1 MSNKKII
8 VASDHA
14 GYLLKNQIVNY
25 LKSLKYNVSDLGVAT
40 EAVSVD
46 YPLKAQELAH
56 VLKDDNQACG
66 ILICGT
72 GIGMCIAV
80 NRYPFIRG
88 ALVYDKQ
95 TALMARQHND
105 ANVLC
110 LGGRTTSFDVAK
122 KLVDIFLTTPFD
134 GGRHEK
140 RVLELGEMK

>member
-1 MSNKKII
+1 MSNKI
-8 VASDHA
+8 VIASDHA
-14 GYLLKNQIVNY
+14 GYLLKEQVSTY
-25 LKSLKYNVSDLGVAT
+25 LKSLNYDVLDLGT
-40 EAVSVD
+40 DTDAVSVD
-46 YPLKAQELAH
+46 YPLQAQKLAH
-56 VLKDDNQACG
+56 TLKKDSQSRG

-72 GIGMCIAV
+72 GIGMCIAI
-80 NRYPFIRG
+80 NRYPFVRG

-110 LGGRTTSFDVAK
+110 LGGRTINFSKAK
-122 KLVDIFLTTPFD
+122 KLIDIFLTTPFE

>member
-1 MSNKKII
+1 MKDKKII
-8 VASDHA
+8 IASDHA
-14 GYLLKNQIVNY
+14 GYALKDQICTY
-25 LKSLKYNVSDLGVAT
+25 LKSLDYDVVDLGTDNAD
-40 EAVSVD
+40 VSVD
-46 YPLKAQELAH
+46 YPIKAQELAH
-56 VLKDDNQACG
+56 ALKKDKAQG

-72 GIGMCIAV
+72 GIGMCMAI

-95 TALMARQHND
+95 TALMARLHND

-110 LGGRTTSFDVAK
+110 LGGRTTSFDTAK